1 MPEVAFG
8 KWDKTQHM
16 ESSGKTMKNAN
27 EIWSQSE
34 SKWKKSG
41 QTRQDKKEQLP
52 SVQIHSSNAD
62 VEIGEALFLL
72 EWKFHADNSHF
83 SFLSCWIHVHTYT
96 CDENG
101 FYSLPLYPCRLFINS
116 GSSTVRS
123 FSHQWMLY
131 VSHRTSNENVRYVI
145 AHHLVIINTFTSFH
159 SITAA
164 SSRNFATYP
173 LVVYTLCLC
182 IWIDSL
188 YTFVKKTYQRT
199 VKRANHV
206 TNLVFSQSF
215 PYIAY
220 NPITIYVL
228 DASVLPCSA
237 LSRSLSLS
245 SFLFSTFLPLTL
257 LGYVN
262 LYASM
267 LLISSWRTVF
277 IISFG
282 LFSTRLV
289 VVQLVFST
297 KFYKWCDSHLYLGPF
312 SGVKWMNATWHTV
325 VSIFTLTL
333 SIYFCRQKRQNMK
346 LNRSKIRITTGN
358 LPDTFCILINLS
370 YWISEQT
377 KAWKRTV
384 IMKTRDP

>member
-1 MPEVAFG
+1 MQTKYGHKANRNG
-8 KWDKTQHM
+8 KKVVKQDKT
-16 ESSGKTMKNAN
+16 
-27 EIWSQSE
+27 
-34 SKWKKSG
+34 KKSNCLLFKYIHAMLMLRLVKRFFCSSENFMRITATSPFSRAG
-41 QTRQDKKEQLP
+41 FTYIHTHAMRMDFIRYHYILVACSSTLVRRRFALSLISECCMYRIGRVTKTCATWSLTSRHHQHIHFISLH
-52 SVQIHSSNAD
+52 HSSIQSQLCNLSSRCVYVVFMYLNRLTLHIRQENVSAYS
-62 VEIGEALFLL
+62 ETRESCNEFSFFTIFPIYSIQSHHHLCTRCLRFALF
-72 EWKFHADNSHF
+72 
-83 SFLSCWIHVHTYT
+83 
-96 CDENG
+96 
-101 FYSLPLYPCRLFINS
+101 
-116 GSSTVRS
+116 RS
-123 FSHQWMLY
+123 
-131 VSHRTSNENVRYVI
+131 I
-145 AHHLVIINTFTSFH
+145 
-159 SITAA
+159 
-164 SSRNFATYP
+164 
-173 LVVYTLCLC
+173 
-182 IWIDSL
+182 
-188 YTFVKKTYQRT
+188 
-199 VKRANHV
+199 
-206 TNLVFSQSF
+206 SF
-215 PYIAY
+215 PF
-220 NPITIYVL
+220 
-228 DASVLPCSA
+228 
-237 LSRSLSLS
+237 SLS

-346 LNRSKIRITTGN
+346 LNRSKIRITTDN